1 MAKRQ
6 AGAPAG
12 ALVVRRYGDRR
23 EAETATWVTAPQQE
37 SREAPPAAL
46 YLGRLMPN
54 TRGPARYR
62 LERIADMLSGGRV
75 SAILFPW
82 ERITYSDV
90 MNLRVALE
98 RQYPDSPGTRNN
110 FLKNLRGVL
119 RECWDAGYI
128 EDRTYRRIINIP
140 LFSVPR
146 NGKRPG
152 RHVEMAE
159 VRKLLDS
166 IGEDTR
172 PVGRRDAAIVGALFS
187 GLRRSE
193 VAALTVADW
202 TGQGFQVKNGK
213 GGKSRTVPAHPDVAR
228 AVDAWLELRGHED
241 GALFLSFRGCNWS
254 HGYQH
259 MAPCSIRNILDT
271 RIQAAG
277 IERFRPHDAR
287 RSLIGY
293 LLDGNVDIATVAD
306 LVGHTD
312 IRTTRAYD
320 HRPALRMAEAVE
332 SLPSLYG

>member
-1 MAKRQ
+1 
-6 AGAPAG
+6 
-12 ALVVRRYGDRR
+12 
-23 EAETATWVTAPQQE
+23 
-37 SREAPPAAL
+37 
-46 YLGRLMPN
+46 
-54 TRGPARYR
+54 
-62 LERIADMLSGGRV
+62 MLAGGRASV
-75 SAILFPW
+75 LTFPW
-82 ERITYSDV
+82 ERVTYSDV

-128 EDRTYRRIINIP
+128 EDRTYRRIMGIP
-140 LFSVPR
+140 LFPVPR

-152 RHVEMAE
+152 RHVELGE

-166 IGEDTR
+166 IAQDER

-193 VAALTVADW
+193 VAALNVADW
-202 TGQGFQVKNGK
+202 TGQAFEVKDGK

-228 AVDAWLELRGHED
+228 AVEAWLALRGRED
-241 GALFLSFRGCNWS
+241 GGALFLSFKGCNWN
-254 HGYQH
+254 HGGQH
-259 MAPCSIRNILDT
+259 MAACSIRNILDA
-271 RIQAAG
+271 RIAAAG
-277 IERFRPHDAR
+277 IAHFRPHDAR

-320 HRPALRMAEAVE
+320 HRPQRRMAEAVE
-332 SLPSLYG
+332 QLPSVFS